1 MNSVTR
7 FALVVLVTALTMAGC
22 ARSHHAA
29 GSYARGDMDSSM
41 DRGVKEVN
49 ALVDRSVQDPEK
61 AKRVQSIVDE
71 IVGEVK
77 QSYRQNSE
85 FHRKLYELN
94 ANYEATP
101 EEFTKILDEL
111 NNSRMRSA
119 SKILGFRYRMKEL
132 LTAQEWKALS
142 EGMMTARGRY
152 RHGQPATD
160 GAKGGVKP
168 GE

>member
-1 MNSVTR
+1 MNR
-7 FALVVLVTALTMAGC
+7 EKHFAIVALVTALTLAGC
-22 ARSHHAA
+22 ATRHHGA
-29 GSYARGDMDSSM
+29 GCYGRGDTGSSVES
-41 DRGVKEVN
+41 GIKEVN
-49 ALVDRSVQDPEK
+49 ALVDKTVQDPEK
-61 AKRVQSIVDE
+61 AKRVQAIVEE

-77 QSYRQNSE
+77 QSYQQNRE

-94 ANYEATP
+94 ANYEAKP

-119 SKILGFRYRMKEL
+119 SKILGMRYRMKEV

-142 EGMMTARGRY
+142 EGMTAARGRY

-160 GAKGGVKP
+160 GAKGGMKP

>member
-1 MNSVTR
+1 MKSVKR
-7 FALVVLVTALTMAGC
+7 FAMVALVTALTMAGC
-22 ARSHHAA
+22 ATRHHGA
-29 GSYARGDMDSSM
+29 GSYGRGDMDSAVDS
-41 DRGVKEVN
+41 GVKEMI
-49 ALVDRSVQDPEK
+49 ALVDKAVQDPEK
-61 AKRVQSIVDE
+61 AKRVQAIVEE

-77 QSYRQNSE
+77 QSYRQNRE

-101 EEFTKILDEL
+101 EEFTKMLDEL

-119 SKILGFRYRMKEL
+119 SKILGLRYRMKEL

-152 RHGQPATD
+152 RHGQPAMD
-160 GAKGGVKP
+160 GAKGGMKP